1 MSEPIKCYGAVY
13 GVKTLVDHGIRVS
26 IDLPETAIM
35 QAAMFMECQRIGV
48 VLDIECTPKD
58 QTVGDNSH
66 DSKQG
71 RPAQKSLRG
80 Q

>member
-1 MSEPIKCYGAVY
+1 
-13 GVKTLVDHGIRVS
+13 
-26 IDLPETAIM
+26 M